1 MSNRPKLARDTLA
14 RLREFA
20 RRLAVAGGHVEAT
33 GCRVV
38 EVTRD
43 GDTFTRKVVCDGK
56 GEGN

>member
-1 MSNRPKLARDTLA
+1 MSDNQPKVARDTLA

-20 RRLAVAGGHVEAT
+20 RRLEVGGHIEAT

-56 GEGN
+56 GERN